1 MGQEILSSLSFL
13 KVFLIAT
20 IFYQLNVGGYKNM
33 CKAAP
38 IGESSKE
45 VKYNMNPTRDFIHVG
60 KNDAESKEVA
70 DKTRNT
76 KSTGYNTSQ
85 LFLYNLIMSDLESDK
100 KEMVIY
106 KPLYHKLCL
115 EYEDKYDLFVKVD
128 GI

>member
-1 MGQEILSSLSFL
+1 MIIEKWIHVKDLDFWLFNDKPQITAAVIKSRREKIEPKPTSVVTQMPSRMGQEFLSSLSFL

-60 KNDAESKEVA
+60 RNDAESKEEA
-70 DKTRNT
+70 DKTRKT
-76 KSTGYNTSQ
+76 K
-85 LFLYNLIMSDLESDK
+85 
-100 KEMVIY
+100 
-106 KPLYHKLCL
+106 
-115 EYEDKYDLFVKVD
+115 
-128 GI
+128 